1 MARILIIDDSKLI
14 LHVAKTILSKQGH
27 QVLLAEDGKSGLR
40 AATKENPDLIL
51 LDLILP
57 GIDGYE
63 VCQRIKESD
72 ATSEIPVI
80 MLTSKS
86 EAADKVRGLEMGASD
101 YVTKPF
107 DEGELIARVNIHLQ
121 IRELHKSLKEKNR
134 LLKEMANRDGLTGL
148 YNHRY
153 FQETISNDFQ
163 KASRYNESLSCV
175 MFDIDNFKKF
185 NDNYGHQAGD
195 MVLKTLGS
203 IIKDLVR
210 DSDLSARYGGEEF
223 VLIMYHTG
231 PEEALLVAERLR
243 KAVEQYNFQADD
255 LVLKVNISL
264 GVVSFPHP
272 EIADAKSMIECA
284 DKALYQAKNEGR
296 NRVVAFEGTH
306 LSLLFKRL

>member
-14 LHVAKTILSKQGH
+14 LHVAKTILNKQGH
-27 QVLLAEDGKSGLR
+27 QVLLAEDGNTGLQT
-40 AATKENPDLIL
+40 AATEYPDLIL

-63 VCQRIKESD
+63 VCQRIKKED

-121 IRELHKSLKEKNR
+121 IRELHENLKEKNR
-134 LLKEMANRDGLTGL
+134 QLKEMANRDGLTGL

-153 FQETISNDFQ
+153 FQETISKDFQ
-163 KASRYNESLSCV
+163 RAIRYHESLSCV
-175 MFDIDNFKKF
+175 MFDIDHFKKF
-185 NDNYGHQAGD
+185 NDNYGHQTGD
-195 MVLKTLGS
+195 MVLKTLGGL
-203 IIKDLVR
+203 IEELIR

-223 VLIMYHTG
+223 VLLMYHTA
-231 PEEALLVAERLR
+231 PKEALMIAERLR
-243 KAVEQYNFQADD
+243 KAVEQYKFHADD
-255 LVLKVNISL
+255 LVLTVNISV
-264 GVVSFPHP
+264 GVAGFPHP
-272 EIADAKSMIECA
+272 EITDAKTLIECA
-284 DKALYQAKNEGR
+284 DKALYRAKDEGR
-296 NRVVAFEGTH
+296 NRVVVF
-306 LSLLFKRL
+306 

>member
-27 QVLLAEDGKSGLR
+27 QILLAEDGNIGLQT
-40 AATKENPDLIL
+40 AAREHPDLIL

-63 VCQRIKESD
+63 VCQRIKKGD

-121 IRELHKSLKEKNR
+121 IRELHESLKEKNR
-134 LLKEMANRDGLTGL
+134 QLKEMANRDGLTGL

-153 FQETISNDFQ
+153 FQETISKDFQ
-163 KASRYNESLSCV
+163 RAVRYHESLSCV
-175 MFDIDNFKKF
+175 MFDIDHFKKF
-185 NDNYGHQAGD
+185 NDNYGHQTGD
-195 MVLKTLGS
+195 MVLKTLGGL
-203 IIKDLVR
+203 IEELVR

-223 VLIMYHTG
+223 VLLMYHTA
-231 PEEALLVAERLR
+231 PKEALMVAERLR
-243 KAVEQYNFQADD
+243 KAVEQHKFHADD
-255 LVLKVNISL
+255 LVLTVAISV
-264 GVVSFPHP
+264 GVASFPHP
-272 EIADAKSMIECA
+272 EIADAKTLIECA
-284 DKALYQAKNEGR
+284 DKALYRAKEEGR
-296 NRVVAFEGTH
+296 NRVIVF
-306 LSLLFKRL
+306 

>member
-1 MARILIIDDSKLI
+1 MAKILIIDDSKLI
-14 LHVAKTILSKQGH
+14 LHVAKTILNKQGH
-27 QVLLAEDGKSGLR
+27 DVLLAEDGNIGLQT
-40 AATKENPDLIL
+40 ATGEHPDLIL

-63 VCQRIKESD
+63 VCQRIKKAH

-121 IRELHKSLKEKNR
+121 IRELHESLKEKNR
-134 LLKEMANRDGLTGL
+134 QLKEMANRDGLTGL

-153 FQETISNDFQ
+153 FQETISKDFQ
-163 KASRYNESLSCV
+163 RAVRYHESLSCV
-175 MFDIDNFKKF
+175 MFDIDHFKKF

-195 MVLKTLGS
+195 MVLKTLGGL
-203 IIKDLVR
+203 IEELVR

-223 VLIMYHTG
+223 VLIMYHTA
-231 PEEALLVAERLR
+231 PKEALMVAERLR
-243 KAVEQYNFQADD
+243 KSVEQHKFQADN
-255 LVLKVNISL
+255 LTLAVAISV
-264 GVVSFPHP
+264 GVASFPHP
-272 EIADAKSMIECA
+272 EIVDAKTLIECA
-284 DKALYQAKNEGR
+284 DKALYRAKDEGR
-296 NRVVAFEGTH
+296 NRVVVF
-306 LSLLFKRL
+306 

>member
-14 LHVAKTILSKQGH
+14 LHVAKTILSNQGH
-27 QVLLAEDGKSGLR
+27 QVLLAEDGNTGLQT
-40 AATKENPDLIL
+40 AATEHPDLIL

-63 VCQRIKESD
+63 VCQRIKKGD

-121 IRELHKSLKEKNR
+121 IRELHESLKEKNR
-134 LLKEMANRDGLTGL
+134 QLEEMANRDGLTGL

-153 FQETISNDFQ
+153 FQEAISKDFQ
-163 KASRYNESLSCV
+163 RAVRYHESLSCV
-175 MFDIDNFKKF
+175 MFDIDHFKKF
-185 NDNYGHQAGD
+185 NDNYGHQTGD
-195 MVLKTLGS
+195 MVLKTLGAL
-203 IIKDLVR
+203 IEELIR

-223 VLIMYHTG
+223 VLLMYHTA
-231 PEEALLVAERLR
+231 PKEALMIAERLR
-243 KAVEQYNFQADD
+243 KSVEQHKFQADN
-255 LVLKVNISL
+255 LTLTVAISV
-264 GVVSFPHP
+264 GVASFPHP
-272 EIADAKSMIECA
+272 EITDAKTLIECA
-284 DKALYQAKNEGR
+284 DKALYRAKDEGR
-296 NRVVAFEGTH
+296 NRVVVF
-306 LSLLFKRL
+306 

>member
-14 LHVAKTILSKQGH
+14 LHVAKTILNKQGH
-27 QVLLAEDGKSGLR
+27 QVLLAEDGNIGLQT
-40 AATKENPDLIL
+40 AVTEHPDLIL

-63 VCQRIKESD
+63 VCQRIKKGD

-121 IRELHKSLKEKNR
+121 IRELHESLKEKNR
-134 LLKEMANRDGLTGL
+134 QLKEMANRDGLTGL

-153 FQETISNDFQ
+153 FQETISKDFQ
-163 KASRYNESLSCV
+163 RAVRYHESLSCV
-175 MFDIDNFKKF
+175 MFDIDHFKKF

-195 MVLKTLGS
+195 MVLKTLGGL
-203 IIKDLVR
+203 IEELVR

-223 VLIMYHTG
+223 VLLMYHTA
-231 PEEALLVAERLR
+231 PKEALMVAERLR
-243 KAVEQYNFQADD
+243 KSVEQHKFQADN
-255 LVLKVNISL
+255 LTLAVAISV
-264 GVVSFPHP
+264 GVASFPHP
-272 EIADAKSMIECA
+272 EIVDAKTLIECA
-284 DKALYQAKNEGR
+284 DKALYRAKDEGR
-296 NRVVAFEGTH
+296 NRVVVF
-306 LSLLFKRL
+306 